1 MAPRAEKDSEDDA
14 YRERVRSS
22 SLSELEDMYTHVD
35 KGEYPDRARKL
46 REEIDKRLTV
56 LEGRPE
62 RPTPHSPVP
71 AGVIRRLWAS
81 LIDLFIHLLILG
93 ALFLT
98 GWSASLLVSGPG
110 TDGQSPAAVSARRGP
125 TPLQGFVSG
134 LLAGDAAA
142 WKNGEQWSRVGLV
155 ALLFLI
161 LKAMMVVPA
170 WGRSGDTPGMREA
183 GIRIVRRDRRTRGC
197 EAGAGAILCTV
208 PAVLADAGNQQPL
221 DDPGQEEA
229 GASRQADGH
238 VCGSGIPHLGEA
250 QRRPGLRLAE
260 YGPTNS
266 GCLLPPVLLYCANSS
281 AGPAPCCR
289 THLPP
294 WRHFPVLSNLRAFI
308 RRPRVESPLR
318 AGARFLRRIRETF
331 A

>member
-142 WKNGEQWSRVGLV
+142 WKNGEQWSRAGLV
-155 ALLFLI
+155 ALFFFI

-183 GIRIVRRDRRTRGC
+183 GIRIVRRTGEPVGVKRALARFFVQYPLFWLTLGISSLWMIRDRRK
-197 EAGAGAILCTV
+197 
-208 PAVLADAGNQQPL
+208 
-221 DDPGQEEA
+221 
-229 GASRQADGH
+229 QALHDKLTDTC
-238 VCGSGIPHLGEA
+238 VV
-250 QRRPGLRLAE
+250 RE
-260 YGPTNS
+260 Y
-266 GCLLPPVLLYCANSS
+266 
-281 AGPAPCCR
+281 R
-289 THLPP
+289 T
-294 WRHFPVLSNLRAFI
+294 WEKRNED
-308 RRPRVESPLR
+308 RVYD
-318 AGARFLRRIRETF
+318 
-331 A
+331 